1 MTGQQLYV
9 AVLPPPEIIDAI
21 GDLPTKAQ
29 RGVRYTKR
37 DQWHITVKFLGASDP
52 GAAVS
57 ALADL
62 EARAAKATLGPAVS
76 LLGGRVLMIPVSGLD
91 GLAAASSTAFAGVGE
106 PQPDREFSGHLTLAR
121 LKGAPLRDPSMVRL
135 FGAPISATFR
145 ASSVVLVSTETT
157 TDGTERTVIAEKT
170 LAQ

>member
-1 MTGQQLYV
+1 MTGQQFYV
-9 AVLPPPEIIDAI
+9 AVLPPAEIIDAI

-52 GAAVS
+52 DAAVS

-62 EARAAKATLGPAVS
+62 EAPVAKATLGPAVS
-76 LLGGRVLMIPVSGLD
+76 MLGARVLMIPVSGLD
-91 GLAAASSTAFAGVGE
+91 DLAAVSSAAFAGVGE

-121 LKGAPLRDPSMVRL
+121 PFKVRNRLLMTSSAQPRLR
-135 FGAPISATFR
+135 A
-145 ASSVVLVSTETT
+145 VS
-157 TDGTERTVIAEKT
+157 
-170 LAQ
+170 